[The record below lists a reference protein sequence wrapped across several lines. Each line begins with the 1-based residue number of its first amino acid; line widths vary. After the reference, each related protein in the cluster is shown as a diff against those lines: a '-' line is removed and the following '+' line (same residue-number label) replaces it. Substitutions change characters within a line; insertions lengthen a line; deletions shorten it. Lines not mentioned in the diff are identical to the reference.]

1 MPVRGG
7 ERIQIKIAGNSPTN
21 KGLDFADKPSKYFYV
36 SAIVNVMDDGERE
49 SLVLNLVSRE
59 AITNETVRVGKKFTT
74 EEPISASVR
83 EILEDQKYLSTDKI
97 NIIEDTQN
105 NYGFIGNMKKP
116 FTVITWLASKSVS
129 GGSEN
134 QPKDGTAGFLFYET
148 KDGFNFR
155 SIDSLIEQE
164 PFEQTYRFAPN
175 VVNSDDPLKD
185 FKILNYNINKNQN
198 LLNKLERGTYSSQ
211 RYYINPLTFETEITH
226 FKSSDYTTNNL
237 GSDEIGLPTLSEDS
251 QVSLADAP
259 TRIFTAMLDV
269 GTLEKETS
277 KKGGKERI
285 KTNADPSKIDAQT
298 MLRYNSLTTQVV
310 EMTIPLN
317 TELSAGSII
326 DCEFPT
332 IDIATRHS
340 PDQETSGHYIIKEMS
355 HLFTNEGSHTKLK
368 LKGDTHGK
376 KKMIENNLLKTNF
389 LGKDGFRCDFIGIVS
404 EEVQGDQLNLIGNAW
419 GCRLKVRIIGYHPA
433 DVQELADEDLP
444 WAQVLLSPQGGSG
457 KANRAR
463 SLRISPGDVVMGFFL
478 DGDDAQLPVILG
490 IFANTGYAY
499 GGDKPYESPFKP
511 FTGYTSKIK
520 PNPDFIQKNEGG
532 DSNNQVKNHLDFLL
546 RK

>member
-1 MPVRGG
+1 MSVKPSIYEKFIIESADGERTVDISRGVTAFFYYENIFSPYLTARIIVTNTGSTIKGKDGKLQSLYNGLPVRGG

-340 PDQETSGHYIIKEMS
+340 PDQETSGHYVIKEMS

-368 LKGDTHGK
+368 LVRDTHGK
-376 KKMIENNLLKTNF
+376 KKK
-389 LGKDGFRCDFIGIVS
+389 
-404 EEVQGDQLNLIGNAW
+404 
-419 GCRLKVRIIGYHPA
+419 
-433 DVQELADEDLP
+433 
-444 WAQVLLSPQGGSG
+444 
-457 KANRAR
+457 
-463 SLRISPGDVVMGFFL
+463 
-478 DGDDAQLPVILG
+478 
-490 IFANTGYAY
+490 
-499 GGDKPYESPFKP
+499 
-511 FTGYTSKIK
+511 
-520 PNPDFIQKNEGG
+520 
-532 DSNNQVKNHLDFLL
+532 
-546 RK
+546 